1 MALFGKKNKKT
12 EDVTN
17 DSELKNTDTD
27 KSQKKIGETELQ
39 GDRNKLSVS
48 GKNNKNAKKVVLIIA
63 FLAVAGSLGGL
74 GLYSFIKSKQQKD
87 IVVPVSDADNAQYQ
101 RDGSSNKAL
110 TDFLNKE
117 SKSLEDTVNEEKNNI
132 NNKETE
138 NNTPPPATSNA
149 VTLPPSD
156 SGSVLD
162 NDSGSGRDK
171 VLTPAQRR
179 NQGEVLISQKS
190 ISAPDSSNSG
200 TTKEAAEE
208 KEGTKSQGD
217 FLQGAHFADGT
228 VGFINNRPFLLSA
241 GTSMPCV
248 LKTKIV
254 TSYPAVVMC
263 QLTKN
268 VYSDDGK
275 NVLVRSGAL
284 LLGEQTKVIKQGI
297 ARVFVNWSTIKDNN
311 IRTRIDAL
319 GADGLGAA
327 GLPAWIDN
335 HFWERF
341 SGAIMLSFIDDAL
354 AAAASQASKNN
365 SNGVTVDNTSDSA
378 SKMAEIALE
387 NSINIPPTAYVNQ
400 GEILTV
406 IVPRN
411 IDFSK
416 VYKTE

>member
-12 EDVTN
+12 EDVMS
-17 DSELKNTDTD
+17 DSELKNTDAA
-27 KSQKKIGETELQ
+27 KSQKKIGATELQ

-48 GKNNKNAKKVVLIIA
+48 GKNNKNARKVVLIIA
-63 FLAVAGSLGGL
+63 FLAVAGSLIGL
-74 GLYSFIKSKQQKD
+74 GLYSFAKSKQQKH
-87 IVVPVSDADNAQYQ
+87 IAVPVSDADNAQYQ
-101 RDGSSNKAL
+101 RDDSPDKAL
-110 TDFLNKE
+110 TDLLKKE
-117 SKSLEDTVNEEKNNI
+117 SKSLEDTLNEEKNNI
-132 NNKETE
+132 NNKNAG
-138 NNTPPPATSNA
+138 NNIPPPATSNA

-162 NDSGSGRDK
+162 NDSGPGRDK

-179 NQGEVLISQKS
+179 NQGEILISQKS
-190 ISAPDSSNSG
+190 IASPESRNSR

-208 KEGTKSQGD
+208 KEGKKSQGD
-217 FLQGAHFADGT
+217 FLQGAHFADGS
-228 VGFINNRPFLLSA
+228 VGFTNNRPFLLSA

-275 NVLVRSGAL
+275 NILVRSGAL
-284 LLGEQTKVIKQGI
+284 LLGEQTKVIKQGV
-297 ARVFVNWSTIKDNN
+297 ARVFVNWSTIKDGN
-311 IRTRIDAL
+311 IRTRVDAL

-365 SNGVTVDNTSDSA
+365 SGVTVDNTSDSA

-400 GEILTV
+400 GDILTV

-411 IDFSK
+411 VDFSK

>member
-1 MALFGKKNKKT
+1 MGLFGKKDNNDPIVNDDSINSENSETTESSEAKKT
-12 EDVTN
+12 G
-17 DSELKNTDTD
+17 K
-27 KSQKKIGETELQ
+27 TELQ

-48 GKNNKNAKKVVLIIA
+48 GKTSKRAKKAVLIIA
-63 FLAVAGSLGGL
+63 VIAIAASLGGM
-74 GLYSFIKSKQQKD
+74 GLFAFVKSKQQKE
-87 IVVPVSDADNAQYQ
+87 VVAPLSDADNAQYQ

-110 TDFLNKE
+110 TDFMDKNKKNSLN
-117 SKSLEDTVNEEKNNI
+117 DAVNAEKANIAAKNNPPASDNK
-132 NNKETE
+132 NNSVSL
-138 NNTPPPATSNA
+138 PPPETS
-149 VTLPPSD
+149 VVD
-156 SGSVLD
+156 SG
-162 NDSGSGRDK
+162 NGKDK
-171 VLTPAQRR
+171 VLTPEQRR

-190 ISAPDSSNSG
+190 ISAPSRTANN
-200 TTKEAAEE
+200 TTKESVEK
-208 KEGTKSQGD
+208 KEGVRSEGD
-217 FLQGAHFADGT
+217 FLQGAHFADGA
-228 VGFINNRPFLLSA
+228 VGFIKNRPFLLSA

-275 NVLVRSGAL
+275 NVLARSGAML
-284 LLGEQTKVIKQGI
+284 QGEQTKVIKQGV
-297 ARVFVNWSTIKDNN
+297 ARVFVNWSTIKDRN

-354 AAAASQASKNN
+354 SAAASQASKSN

-378 SKMAEIALE
+378 SKMAELALE

-411 IDFSK
+411 IDFSS